1 MASIKS
7 YTLKNGE
14 LRYEY
19 FVSNGRNPGTGK
31 QNRIHKSGFLSHD
44 EAVTAAKIVEGELA
58 AGKYKQKNPKKLTIN
73 QFFETWL
80 THFRSNV
87 KQGTVLQNKA
97 NYNAYIKD
105 RIGNYQLHKYKLA
118 DHQKFIND
126 LYTEKGLGR
135 SGNGL
140 SLNTIRAVNATLH
153 IAFEGAIDQGLI
165 DENPCKRVRFPRAVE
180 KADKFEYYTFEQS
193 EAFLEQAKK
202 EKDPMWYPY
211 FLLLLDQG
219 PRKAEAAGL
228 EWKDIDFANNTIHIR
243 QIRLFAAEKYELADA
258 VIVDEPKTKTSKR
271 TLKMTNRTKLAL
283 LTYRNYLISK
293 FGELPTTDSGQSFIF
308 IQSVFMNAGLVIRG
322 RTINTTCRRIQDKAR
337 LPHIKVHDFRHTF
350 AVRMRQ
356 ANVPLEDIKDLLGH
370 ADVTVTQIYASI
382 SPEIKE
388 RALDQ
393 YEAYMDE
400 QKKKHS

>member
-1 MASIKS
+1 MASIKA
-7 YTLKNGE
+7 YILKNGQ

-31 QNRIHKSGFLSHD
+31 QNRIHKSGFLSYD
-44 EAVTAAKIVEGELA
+44 EANTAAKIIEGELA

-80 THFRSNV
+80 THFRTNV
-87 KQGTVLQNKA
+87 KQGTILQNTA
-97 NYNAYIKD
+97 NYNAYIKK

-118 DHQKFIND
+118 DHQKFINE
-126 LYTEKGLGR
+126 LYTEKDLGR

-140 SLNTIRAVNATLH
+140 SLNTIRSINATLH
-153 IAFEGAIDQGLI
+153 IAFESAIDQGI
-165 DENPCKRVRFPRAVE
+165 IEENPCKRVRFPRATE
-180 KADKFEYYTFEQS
+180 NTGKFEYYTYEQS

-228 EWKDIDFANNTIHIR
+228 EWKDIDFTNNTINIR
-243 QIRLFAAEKYELADA
+243 QIRLFAAEKGELSQA

-293 FGELPTTDSGQSFIF
+293 FGELPSTDAGQSFVF
-308 IQSVFMNAGLVIRG
+308 IQSVFMHTGLVIRG
-322 RTINTTCRRIQDKAR
+322 RTINVACSRIQEKAG

-370 ADVTVTQIYASI
+370 ADVTVTQIYATI

-393 YEAYMDE
+393 FETYMEE